1 LDQPTDNPFQSPSED
16 SGYGSAASG
25 RGGNADDSSLGIGDW
40 ILAALC
46 GGIACILG
54 IVWMVQGK
62 PKGVKMIG
70 ISLMFALFWNIVR
83 FSIAVLSEQLR

>member
-1 LDQPTDNPFQSPSED
+1 MDRPSDNPFQSPSED
-16 SGYGSAASG
+16 SGYGSAGAR
-25 RGGNADDSSLGIGDW
+25 RGGYADDSRWATGDW

-46 GGIACILG
+46 GGIACIVG

-83 FSIAVLSEQLR
+83 FSLAVLSEQLR

>member
-1 LDQPTDNPFQSPSED
+1 MDQPTDNPFQSPSED
-16 SGYGSAASG
+16 SGYGSAASQ
-25 RGGNADDSSLGIGDW
+25 RGGYGDDSSLGIGDW

-62 PKGVKMIG
+62 PKGAKMVG

-83 FSIAVLSEQLR
+83 FAIGVLSEQLR